1 MSQQPA
7 DPPRAV
13 RRVTTGE
20 PLQASVESAGR
31 RSRPG
36 FWYSLRHDPLLLVA
50 NSRGL
55 LAGLLLTLVLVG
67 AFSHMLL
74 ENEEASFADGLWWA
88 VVTVSTVGYGDISP
102 KTGAGRLVAGCLIA
116 SMVLLVI
123 PLITAQI
130 LSRLVRD
137 ADAFT
142 HQEQEEIKNRLA
154 TLLEGQEELARAL
167 RSISARATP
176 PPPDGT
182 GRTAAAD
189 DLA

>member
-1 MSQQPA
+1 MSQH
-7 DPPRAV
+7 
-13 RRVTTGE
+13 RVTRGE

-55 LAGLLLTLVLVG
+55 LAGLLVALILIG
-67 AFSHMLL
+67 AGSHMLL
-74 ENEEASFADGLWWA
+74 ENEDASFADGLWWA

-154 TLLEGQEELARAL
+154 VLLEQQAELSRTVQAIATATASAEGWGREEPQR
-167 RSISARATP
+167 P
-176 PPPDGT
+176 
-182 GRTAAAD
+182 RT
-189 DLA
+189 

>member
-1 MSQQPA
+1 MTSA
-7 DPPRAV
+7 EM
-13 RRVTTGE
+13 RRRTAGE
-20 PLQASVESAGR
+20 PLQASVETAGR
-31 RSRPG
+31 RSRPS

-55 LAGLLLTLVLVG
+55 LAGLLVTLILTG
-67 AFSHMLL
+67 AVSHMLL
-74 ENEEASFADGLWWA
+74 ENEDASFGDGLWWA

-102 KTGAGRLVAGCLIA
+102 KTAAGRIVAGGLIA

-154 TLLEGQEELARAL
+154 TLLERQEDLTRAVQGL
-167 RSISARATP
+167 GGTAPGSAVP
-176 PPPDGT
+176 
-182 GRTAAAD
+182 GRTAD
-189 DLA
+189 GDRLP